1 MLAGLEAVQA
11 FRPAVAGAQTP
22 PLPAAPPVTAAPAA
36 PAAPMADAVFK
47 NLQVIKGTTVNQF
60 METMGFFTASLGA
73 DCTFCH
79 VNESNGNWAK
89 YADDNA
95 RKRIARRMFTMV
107 EGINKTNFGGRQ
119 VVTCYTC
126 HRGGNRPLVTAS
138 LAKLYGGGP
147 LDEEEDV
154 VVPAQGTSADSI
166 LDQYIKALGGS
177 ENLAKLTS
185 FAAKGTYQGYGDPE
199 KRQVDVYARA
209 PRQRAT
215 IVHGSDGDSSTV
227 YGSGAAWLAAPITER
242 PVTVQALTGGDLQA
256 ARIEA
261 EVTFPARIKQSFP
274 TWRAG
279 LPTTIDDRDVQV
291 VQGTGPGRGMAT
303 FYFDKESGLL
313 TRLVRYADS
322 VVGRIPM
329 QTDYSDYRDVAVQ
342 GTGAPG
348 VIVRGGGAPGV
359 INVKLPFK
367 WTYTWLDGRFTI
379 ELSELRP
386 NVAISPARFAKPA
399 EPGKK

>member
-1 MLAGLEAVQA
+1 MLAAQP

-22 PLPAAPPVTAAPAA
+22 PLPAAPAAPAAAA

-147 LDEEEDV
+147 LDEDGDV
-154 VVPAQGTSADSI
+154 VVPAQGASADAI
-166 LDQYIKALGGS
+166 LDQVH
-177 ENLAKLTS
+177 
-185 FAAKGTYQGYGDPE
+185 QG
-199 KRQVDVYARA
+199 
-209 PRQRAT
+209 PR
-215 IVHGSDGDSSTV
+215 
-227 YGSGAAWLAAPITER
+227 
-242 PVTVQALTGGDLQA
+242 
-256 ARIEA
+256 
-261 EVTFPARIKQSFP
+261 
-274 TWRAG
+274 WR
-279 LPTTIDDRDVQV
+279 
-291 VQGTGPGRGMAT
+291 
-303 FYFDKESGLL
+303 
-313 TRLVRYADS
+313 
-322 VVGRIPM
+322 
-329 QTDYSDYRDVAVQ
+329 
-342 GTGAPG
+342 
-348 VIVRGGGAPGV
+348 
-359 INVKLPFK
+359 
-367 WTYTWLDGRFTI
+367 
-379 ELSELRP
+379 
-386 NVAISPARFAKPA
+386 
-399 EPGKK
+399 

>member
-1 MLAGLEAVQA
+1 VRRGLSFVVVAALAGLQAV
-11 FRPAVAGAQTP
+11 RPAVLAAQTP
-22 PLPAAPPVTAAPAA
+22 PSPAAPPAPVAAAA
-36 PAAPMADAVFK
+36 PAAPMAEAVFK

-119 VVTCYTC
+119 VVTCFTC

-147 LDEEEDV
+147 LDEEQDDV
-154 VVPAQGTSADSI
+154 VVAAQGASADSI
-166 LDQYIKALGGS
+166 LDQYIKALGGT
-177 ENLAKLTS
+177 ERLAKLTS

-227 YGSGAAWLAAPITER
+227 YGNGVAWLAAPITER

-279 LPTTIDDRDVQV
+279 LPSTIDDRDVQV
-291 VQGTGPGRGMAT
+291 VQGSGPGRGMAT
-303 FYFDKESGLL
+303 FYFDKETGLL

-329 QTDYSDYRDVAVQ
+329 QTDYSDYRDVS
-342 GTGAPG
+342 G
-348 VIVRGGGAPGV
+348 
-359 INVKLPFK
+359 VKLPFK

-386 NVAISPARFAKPA
+386 NVAIPPARFAKPA

>member
-1 MLAGLEAVQA
+1 MLAVLETVQA

-22 PLPAAPPVTAAPAA
+22 PLPAAPPAAAA

-147 LDEEEDV
+147 LDEEQDDV
-154 VVPAQGTSADSI
+154 VVAAQGASADSI
-166 LDQYIKALGGS
+166 LDQYIKALGGT
-177 ENLAKLTS
+177 EKLAKLTS

-199 KRQVDVYARA
+199 KRQVDVYASA

-227 YGSGAAWLAAPITER
+227 YGNGAAWLAAPITER

-261 EVTFPARIKQSFP
+261 EITFPARIKQSFP
-274 TWRAG
+274 MWRAG
-279 LPTTIDDRDVQV
+279 LSATIDDRDVQV
-291 VQGTGPGRGMAT
+291 VQGSGPGRGMAT

-329 QTDYSDYRDVAVQ
+329 QTDYADYRDVA
-342 GTGAPG
+342 G
-348 VIVRGGGAPGV
+348 V
-359 INVKLPFK
+359 KMPFK

-386 NVAISPARFAKPA
+386 NVAIPPARFAKPA

>member
-1 MLAGLEAVQA
+1 VRRGLSFVVVAALAGLQAV
-11 FRPAVAGAQTP
+11 RPAVLAAQTP
-22 PLPAAPPVTAAPAA
+22 PSPAAPPAPVAAAA
-36 PAAPMADAVFK
+36 PAAPMAEAVFK

-119 VVTCYTC
+119 VVTCFTC

-147 LDEEEDV
+147 LDEEQDDV
-154 VVPAQGTSADSI
+154 VVAAQGASADSI
-166 LDQYIKALGGS
+166 LDQYIKALGGT
-177 ENLAKLTS
+177 ERLAKLTS

-227 YGSGAAWLAAPITER
+227 YGNGVAWLAAPITER

-261 EVTFPARIKQSFP
+261 EITFPARIKQSFP

-279 LPTTIDDRDVQV
+279 LPSTIDDRDVQV
-291 VQGTGPGRGMAT
+291 VQGSGPGRGMAT
-303 FYFDKESGLL
+303 FYFDKETGLL

-329 QTDYSDYRDVAVQ
+329 QTDYSDYRDVGVRGA
-342 GTGAPG
+342 GAPG
-348 VIVRGGGAPGV
+348 VM
-359 INVKLPFK
+359 NVKLPFK

-386 NVAISPARFAKPA
+386 NVAIPPARFAKPA

>member
-1 MLAGLEAVQA
+1 VPRGLALVVVAVLAGVV
-11 FRPAVAGAQTP
+11 PAAAQTP
-22 PLPAAPPVTAAPAA
+22 PAAASPG
-36 PAAPMADAVFK
+36 APMADAVFK

-95 RKRIARRMFTMV
+95 RKRIARRMVTMV

-147 LDEEEDV
+147 IDDEQDDV
-154 VVPAQGTSADSI
+154 IVPAQGAPSADSI
-166 LDQYIKALGGS
+166 LDQYIKALGGT
-177 ENLAKLTS
+177 ERLAKLTS

-227 YGSGAAWLAAPITER
+227 YGNGAAWLAAPITER

-256 ARIEA
+256 ARLEA
-261 EVTFPARIKQSFP
+261 EITFPGRIKQSFP

-279 LPTTIDDRDVQV
+279 LPSTIDDRDMQV
-291 VQGTGPGRGMAT
+291 VQGSGAGRGMAT

-329 QTDYSDYRDVAVQ
+329 QTDYSDYRDVA
-342 GTGAPG
+342 G
-348 VIVRGGGAPGV
+348 I
-359 INVKLPFK
+359 KLPFK

>member
-1 MLAGLEAVQA
+1 
-11 FRPAVAGAQTP
+11 
-22 PLPAAPPVTAAPAA
+22 
-36 PAAPMADAVFK
+36 MAEAVFK

-95 RKRIARRMFTMV
+95 RKRTARRMVTMV

-119 VVTCYTC
+119 VITCYTC

-147 LDEEEDV
+147 LDEEQDDV
-154 VVPAQGTSADSI
+154 VVPAQGAPSADSI
-166 LDQYIKALGGS
+166 LDQYLTALGGA
-177 ENLAKLTS
+177 ERLAKLTS

-227 YGSGAAWLAAPITER
+227 YGNGAAWLAAPITER

-256 ARIEA
+256 ARLEA

-274 TWRAG
+274 TWHAG
-279 LPTTIDDRDVQV
+279 LPSTIDDRDVQV
-291 VQGTGPGRGMAT
+291 VQGSGTGRGMAT

-329 QTDYSDYRDVAVQ
+329 QTDYSDYRDVAIR
-342 GTGAPG
+342 GT
-348 VIVRGGGAPGV
+348 GAPGV

-379 ELSELRP
+379 ELNELRP
-386 NVAISPARFAKPA
+386 NVAIAPARFARPA
-399 EPGKK
+399 EPTPPRSR

>member
-1 MLAGLEAVQA
+1 M
-11 FRPAVAGAQTP
+11 
-22 PLPAAPPVTAAPAA
+22 
-36 PAAPMADAVFK
+36 
-47 NLQVIKGTTVNQF
+47 
-60 METMGFFTASLGA
+60 
-73 DCTFCH
+73 
-79 VNESNGNWAK
+79 
-89 YADDNA
+89 
-95 RKRIARRMFTMV
+95 
-107 EGINKTNFGGRQ
+107 
-119 VVTCYTC
+119 
-126 HRGGNRPLVTAS
+126 
-138 LAKLYGGGP
+138 
-147 LDEEEDV
+147 
-154 VVPAQGTSADSI
+154 
-166 LDQYIKALGGS
+166 
-177 ENLAKLTS
+177 
-185 FAAKGTYQGYGDPE
+185 
-199 KRQVDVYARA
+199 DVYARA

-227 YGSGAAWLAAPITER
+227 YGNGAAWLAAPITER

-256 ARIEA
+256 ARLEA

-279 LPTTIDDRDVQV
+279 LPSTIDDRDVQV
-291 VQGTGPGRGMAT
+291 VQGSGAGRGMAT

-329 QTDYSDYRDVAVQ
+329 QTDYSDYRDVAV
-342 GTGAPG
+342 
-348 VIVRGGGAPGV
+348 RGRGPGV

>member
-1 MLAGLEAVQA
+1 VRRGLSFVVVAALAGLQAV
-11 FRPAVAGAQTP
+11 RPAVLAAQTP
-22 PLPAAPPVTAAPAA
+22 PSPAAPPAPVAAAA
-36 PAAPMADAVFK
+36 PAAPMAEAVFK

-119 VVTCYTC
+119 VVTCFTC

-147 LDEEEDV
+147 LDEEQDDV
-154 VVPAQGTSADSI
+154 VVAAQGASADSI
-166 LDQYIKALGGS
+166 LDQYIKALGGT
-177 ENLAKLTS
+177 ERLAKLTS

-227 YGSGAAWLAAPITER
+227 YGNGAAWLAAPITER

-261 EVTFPARIKQSFP
+261 EITFPARIKQSFP

-279 LPTTIDDRDVQV
+279 LPSTIDDRDVQV
-291 VQGTGPGRGMAT
+291 VQGSGPGRGMAT

-329 QTDYSDYRDVAVQ
+329 QTDYADYRDVA
-342 GTGAPG
+342 G
-348 VIVRGGGAPGV
+348 V
-359 INVKLPFK
+359 KMPFK

-386 NVAISPARFAKPA
+386 NVTIPPARFAKPA

>member
-1 MLAGLEAVQA
+1 MLAGLQA
-11 FRPAVAGAQTP
+11 FRPAAAGAQTP
-22 PLPAAPPVTAAPAA
+22 PLPAAPPAPAVAAA

-147 LDEEEDV
+147 LDEEQDDV
-154 VVPAQGTSADSI
+154 VVAAQGASADSI
-166 LDQYIKALGGS
+166 LDQYIKALGGT
-177 ENLAKLTS
+177 EKLAKLTS

-227 YGSGAAWLAAPITER
+227 YGNGVAWLAAPITER

-279 LPTTIDDRDVQV
+279 LPSTIDDRDVQV
-291 VQGTGPGRGMAT
+291 VQGSGPGRGMAT

-329 QTDYSDYRDVAVQ
+329 QTDYADYRDVA
-342 GTGAPG
+342 G
-348 VIVRGGGAPGV
+348 V
-359 INVKLPFK
+359 KMPFK

-386 NVAISPARFAKPA
+386 NVTIPPARFAKPA

>member
-1 MLAGLEAVQA
+1 VAALAGLQAV
-11 FRPAVAGAQTP
+11 RPAVLAAQTP
-22 PLPAAPPVTAAPAA
+22 PSPAAPPAPVAAAA
-36 PAAPMADAVFK
+36 PAAPMAEAVFK

-119 VVTCYTC
+119 VVTCFTC

-147 LDEEEDV
+147 LDEEQDDV
-154 VVPAQGTSADSI
+154 VVAAQGASADSI
-166 LDQYIKALGGS
+166 LDQYIKALGGT
-177 ENLAKLTS
+177 ERLAKLTS

-227 YGSGAAWLAAPITER
+227 YGNGVAWLAAPITER

-279 LPTTIDDRDVQV
+279 LPSTIDDRDVQV
-291 VQGTGPGRGMAT
+291 VQGSGPGRGMAT
-303 FYFDKESGLL
+303 FYFDKETGLL

-329 QTDYSDYRDVAVQ
+329 QTDYSDYRDVS
-342 GTGAPG
+342 G
-348 VIVRGGGAPGV
+348 
-359 INVKLPFK
+359 VKLPFK

-386 NVAISPARFAKPA
+386 NVAIPPARFAKPA

>member
-1 MLAGLEAVQA
+1 
-11 FRPAVAGAQTP
+11 
-22 PLPAAPPVTAAPAA
+22 
-36 PAAPMADAVFK
+36 MAEAVFK

-119 VVTCYTC
+119 VVTCFTC

-147 LDEEEDV
+147 LDEEQDDV
-154 VVPAQGTSADSI
+154 VVAAQGASADSI
-166 LDQYIKALGGS
+166 LDQYIKALGGT
-177 ENLAKLTS
+177 ERLAKLTS

-227 YGSGAAWLAAPITER
+227 YGSGVAWLAAPITER

-261 EVTFPARIKQSFP
+261 EITFPARIKQSFP

-279 LPTTIDDRDVQV
+279 LPSTIDDRDVQV
-291 VQGTGPGRGMAT
+291 VQGSGPGRGMAT
-303 FYFDKESGLL
+303 FYFDKETGLL

-329 QTDYSDYRDVAVQ
+329 QTDYSDYRDVS
-342 GTGAPG
+342 G
-348 VIVRGGGAPGV
+348 
-359 INVKLPFK
+359 VKLPFK

-386 NVAISPARFAKPA
+386 NVAIPPARFAKPA

>member
-1 MLAGLEAVQA
+1 VAALAGLQAV
-11 FRPAVAGAQTP
+11 RPAVLAAQTP
-22 PLPAAPPVTAAPAA
+22 PSPAAPPAPVAAAA
-36 PAAPMADAVFK
+36 PAAPMAEAVFK

-119 VVTCYTC
+119 VVTCFTC

-147 LDEEEDV
+147 LDEEQDDV
-154 VVPAQGTSADSI
+154 VVAAQGASADSI
-166 LDQYIKALGGS
+166 LDQYIKALGGT
-177 ENLAKLTS
+177 ERLAKLTS

-227 YGSGAAWLAAPITER
+227 YGNGVAWLAAPITER

-279 LPTTIDDRDVQV
+279 LPSTIDDRDVQV
-291 VQGTGPGRGMAT
+291 VQGSGPGRGMAT

-329 QTDYSDYRDVAVQ
+329 QTDYSDYRDIS
-342 GTGAPG
+342 G
-348 VIVRGGGAPGV
+348 
-359 INVKLPFK
+359 VKLPFK

-379 ELSELRP
+379 ELSELKP
-386 NVAISPARFAKPA
+386 NAAIPPARFAKPA

>member
-1 MLAGLEAVQA
+1 MRRGLSFVVVAALAGLQAV
-11 FRPAVAGAQTP
+11 RPAVLAAQTP
-22 PLPAAPPVTAAPAA
+22 PSPAAPPAPVAAAA
-36 PAAPMADAVFK
+36 PAAPMAEAVFK

-119 VVTCYTC
+119 VVTCFTC

-147 LDEEEDV
+147 LDEEQDDV
-154 VVPAQGTSADSI
+154 VVAAQGASADSI
-166 LDQYIKALGGS
+166 LDQYIKALGGT
-177 ENLAKLTS
+177 ERLAKLTS

-227 YGSGAAWLAAPITER
+227 YGNGAAWLAAPITER

-261 EVTFPARIKQSFP
+261 EITFPARIKQSFP

-279 LPTTIDDRDVQV
+279 LPSTIDDRDVQV
-291 VQGTGPGRGMAT
+291 VQGSGPGRGMAT

-329 QTDYSDYRDVAVQ
+329 QTDYADYRDVA
-342 GTGAPG
+342 G
-348 VIVRGGGAPGV
+348 V
-359 INVKLPFK
+359 KMPFK

-386 NVAISPARFAKPA
+386 NVTIPPARFAKPA

>member
-1 MLAGLEAVQA
+1 LSFVVVAALAGLQAV
-11 FRPAVAGAQTP
+11 RPAVLAAQTP
-22 PLPAAPPVTAAPAA
+22 PSPAAPPAPVAAAA
-36 PAAPMADAVFK
+36 PAAPMAEAVFK

-147 LDEEEDV
+147 LDEEQDDV
-154 VVPAQGTSADSI
+154 VVAAQGASADSI
-166 LDQYIKALGGS
+166 LDQYIKALGGT
-177 ENLAKLTS
+177 EKLAKLTS

-227 YGSGAAWLAAPITER
+227 YGNGVAWLAAPITER

-261 EVTFPARIKQSFP
+261 EITFPARIKQSFP

-279 LPTTIDDRDVQV
+279 LPSTIDDRDVQV
-291 VQGTGPGRGMAT
+291 VQGSGPGRGMAT
-303 FYFDKESGLL
+303 FYFDKETGLL

-329 QTDYSDYRDVAVQ
+329 QTDYSDYRDVS
-342 GTGAPG
+342 G
-348 VIVRGGGAPGV
+348 
-359 INVKLPFK
+359 VKLPFK

-386 NVAISPARFAKPA
+386 NVAIPPARFAKPA